1 MPSSRVALLG
11 FGLWLVLI
19 PGSALAGPENCPRG
33 PNCTCF
39 YPYQRMCVQQLRINN
54 PKYVHLK
61 VWVLGNI
68 NGSIWQIRQEGFPQI
83 EGKDGEQI
91 YITRPRD
98 SRVTSFAVQRC
109 VNTFVG
115 ATSCNGW
122 QTANLKEPSV
132 NDLEACNAY
141 ADKAVAFYKQAKKLN
156 CGYED
161 GFWTG
166 NRKAHYNWCANLA
179 DGDRH
184 QPDEH
189 NNGRQQGLN
198 DCQAKIASA
207 NAEAAKQKAEAVKNF
222 TGTWAVDLS
231 GVPYTFVLKQQGPA
245 ITGQMVNADPQL
257 NGTIQ
262 GSLEADNQHVAFSY
276 VQPQLNTGGHGRFW
290 MELTKDKLGGRFF
303 FNGQQAVR
311 LLEGTRK

>member
-1 MPSSRVALLG
+1 M
-11 FGLWLVLI
+11 
-19 PGSALAGPENCPRG
+19 
-33 PNCTCF
+33 
-39 YPYQRMCVQQLRINN
+39 
-54 PKYVHLK
+54 
-61 VWVLGNI
+61 
-68 NGSIWQIRQEGFPQI
+68 
-83 EGKDGEQI
+83 
-91 YITRPRD
+91 
-98 SRVTSFAVQRC
+98 
-109 VNTFVG
+109 
-115 ATSCNGW
+115 
-122 QTANLKEPSV
+122 
-132 NDLEACNAY
+132 
-141 ADKAVAFYKQAKKLN
+141 
-156 CGYED
+156 
-161 GFWTG
+161 
-166 NRKAHYNWCANLA
+166 
-179 DGDRH
+179 
-184 QPDEH
+184 
-189 NNGRQQGLN
+189 N

-245 ITGQMVNADPQL
+245 ITGQLVNADPQL